1 MKAWLAKIG
10 WIKGLSAV
18 VALAIIVG
26 IPLSNAARYGVTPTP
41 KPSEEISEAEIE
53 QGKELFDDVWKEEA
67 EDDPRKTPNPAGGS
81 PSPTPSSGVN
91 PYQIYVSKNSYTIA
105 ILGLDESGEYT
116 KVLRRFSTG
125 IGRSSAQTRTGSFVI
140 TGKQR
145 WHAWSGTAYSP
156 YATKY
161 SGGVYFHGPIYN
173 AMDSNRMKPGSYN
186 EIGTACSSG
195 CLRTTCSAA
204 AWVYYNC
211 RVGTTVVVA
220 NDSKYTSSRP
230 AHIPSTQT
238 WDPTDPG
245 ATPEIPVTSFSVS
258 VSPNPIEMW
267 NTAQVH
273 VSNIAPADTSTT
285 SFSYASSDTDIV
297 TVDGSG
303 RLTAKAVGSATIRV
317 TANDV
322 NGQSRTVSVT
332 VVLPVLTPTPSTEP
346 TPTASIELTP
356 TPTASLEPTPT
367 PEPTLD
373 PSISPG
379 PSESPAPSETPDPST
394 SPGPSESPS
403 QSPEGSPL
411 GVHNLSYPPLWGM
424 WPPGNTFPLLLA

>member
-1 MKAWLAKIG
+1 
-10 WIKGLSAV
+10 
-18 VALAIIVG
+18 
-26 IPLSNAARYGVTPTP
+26 
-41 KPSEEISEAEIE
+41 
-53 QGKELFDDVWKEEA
+53 
-67 EDDPRKTPNPAGGS
+67 
-81 PSPTPSSGVN
+81 
-91 PYQIYVSKNSYTIA
+91 
-105 ILGLDESGEYT
+105 
-116 KVLRRFSTG
+116 
-125 IGRSSAQTRTGSFVI
+125 
-140 TGKQR
+140 
-145 WHAWSGTAYSP
+145 
-156 YATKY
+156 
-161 SGGVYFHGPIYN
+161 
-173 AMDSNRMKPGSYN
+173 
-186 EIGTACSSG
+186 
-195 CLRTTCSAA
+195 
-204 AWVYYNC
+204 
-211 RVGTTVVVA
+211 
-220 NDSKYTSSRP
+220 
-230 AHIPSTQT
+230 
-238 WDPTDPG
+238 
-245 ATPEIPVTSFSVS
+245 VS